1 MEINYKKLQELED
14 KFGESFY
21 LLNTDVFKSNFDEFL
36 GEFRKIYPK
45 TFIGYSYKTNY
56 TPKICEIVYDKGG
69 YAEVVSEMEYDLAVK
84 VGVPTNQIIVN
95 GPYKNKKALQKF
107 LLAGSIVN
115 LDSYREVDNLI
126 TIAKENRDVVLNV
139 GIRCNF
145 EINDDLISRFGF
157 DVEQKD
163 FLTIFSRIKQE
174 LNIHLKGLHCHFPN
188 RDLESYI
195 PRVEKML
202 LLVDKL
208 FTQAPDFID
217 IGGGYFGK
225 MHKNLASQFN
235 CPVPKYFEYAEIIA
249 TRINEKFAHLSQE
262 EKPKLFLEPGSAV
275 VANTMQFVSKVI
287 DIKSVRGKRI
297 AMTSGSKFNI
307 GLLTS
312 KINMPMRVFSKDIK
326 EEEYITQIS
335 GYTCIEADYLFRDY
349 KGKVEIDDY
358 LVFDNVG
365 SYSVVFK
372 PPFILPN
379 VPVIE
384 INKIGYQEVKRQETM
399 EDIFQTFKFNKA

>member
-1 MEINYKKLQELED
+1 MEINYSNLQELEN

-84 VGVPTNQIIVN
+84 VGVPTKQIIVN

-107 LLAGSIVN
+107 LLSGSIVN

-126 TIAKENRDVVLNV
+126 TIAKANRDVELNV

-157 DVEQKD
+157 DVEHKD
-163 FLTIFSRIKQE
+163 FLTIFNRIKE
-174 LNIHLKGLHCHFPN
+174 ESNIQLKGLHCHFPN

-225 MHKNLASQFN
+225 MHKDLASQFN

-249 TRINEKFAHLSQE
+249 TRINEKFSHLTQE

-287 DIKSVRGKRI
+287 DIKNVRNKRI

-312 KINMPMRVFSKDIK
+312 KVNMPMQVFSKEINQ
-326 EEEYITQIS
+326 EECVTQIS
-335 GYTCIEADYLFRDY
+335 GYTCIEADYLFKDY
-349 KGKVEIDDY
+349 KGKVEVDDY

-384 INKIGYQEVKRQETM
+384 INKSGYQEVKRQETM